1 MKPQENVQRK
11 SVLAER
17 QGDLLN
23 DGIFDYPF
31 IRYPRVLIDNPM
43 FSHISI
49 EARTLLAMILDRFCL
64 STINADKFTDE
75 NGEIYVVYTVEE
87 VSEKLGCG
95 NTRTLR
101 IFKEL
106 ESNGLIIRSRKICCM
121 PYRIYITERFSEYAK
136 QELANAENDNSRIHE
151 IQPREFT
158 KREYSKNNNSNNK
171 FSNNH
176 SSIIGFETTED
187 EIREQIEYDCLVYDE
202 NRKLLDEIVMI
213 MSDVLNGTSP
223 TVRIGRDD
231 MPRSVVNARF
241 SKLNAEHIYNIID
254 SIENNGNKIKNIKQY
269 LVTMLYNEPATAES
283 LLTAEFACHRQN
295 QL

>member
-31 IRYPRVLIDNPM
+31 IRYPRALIDNPM

-136 QELANAENDNSRIHE
+136 QELANAENDNSRIRE

-158 KREYSKNNNSNNK
+158 KPEDSKNNISNNK
-171 FSNNH
+171 ISNTYP
-176 SSIIGFETTED
+176 SIIGFGRTED
-187 EIREQIEYDCLVYDE
+187 EIREQIEYEYIVCDA
-202 NRKLLDEIVMI
+202 NRELLDEIVMI

-223 TVRIGRDD
+223 TVRIGKDE
-231 MPRSVVNARF
+231 MPRGLVISRF
-241 SKLNAEHIYNIID
+241 CKIDSEHILYVFSQLKTNASDIR
-254 SIENNGNKIKNIKQY
+254 NIKSY
-269 LVTMLYNEPATAES
+269 LVTMLYNAPATIQSMTE
-283 LLTAEFACHRQN
+283 AEFAYHN
-295 QL
+295 QLN

>member
-1 MKPQENVQRK
+1 MKKEK
-11 SVLAER
+11 
-17 QGDLLN
+17 
-23 DGIFDYPF
+23 FDYSF
-31 IRYPRVLIDNPM
+31 IRYPRVLIDSPD

-49 EARTLLAMILDRFCL
+49 EARTLFAMILDRFCL
-64 STINADKFTDE
+64 STVNADRFTDKH
-75 NGEIYVVYTVEE
+75 GKIYVIYTVEE
-87 VSEKLGCG
+87 VCEKLGCG
-95 NTRTLR
+95 NTKALR
-101 IFKEL
+101 IFREL
-106 ESNGLIIRSRKICCM
+106 EAEGMIIRKREICCM
-121 PYRIYITERFSEYAK
+121 PYKIYITERFSEYAK
-136 QELANAENDNSRIHE
+136 QEFANAENDNSRVHE
-151 IQPREFT
+151 NGLREFT
-158 KREYSKNNNSNNK
+158 KREHSKNNNINNK
-171 FSNNH
+171 ISNTYP
-176 SSIIGFETTED
+176 SVREYGKTED

-295 QL
+295 QP